1 MFPVRGVPLTLE
13 VEMTVDQRI
22 WAIVAKMTDR
32 GVDALLAAR
41 VEPDTRGRLVTLAA
55 ARQAHWARG

>member
-1 MFPVRGVPLTLE
+1 
-13 VEMTVDQRI
+13 MTVDQRI
-22 WAIVAKMTDR
+22 WAIVGAMTDR